1 MAKNQPA
8 SAVQVVPKALFNQ
21 TTARRRRRVL
31 VIPRLLLERAND
43 LRLRGSEQDRAFQII
58 QKWADLEKAGR
69 LARKET
75 SLDADFLRE
84 VFGDAL
90 GYRPSSAAEDQWE
103 LERQFTVPGIGTAD
117 GALGYFS
124 TGNPAKPVAVI
135 ELKGANTDLDTDRS
149 NGRTAVQQC
158 WDYLNALPEAAWGI
172 VSNFSEIRLYNKEMG
187 NQAFEVFT
195 LQQLRDIIEF
205 RKFWCLL
212 ERGGLLKSGLGQ
224 EQRAQL
230 LVTESSQRQRQVGD
244 ELYNYYSEQ
253 RARLIEHLRQKH
265 GKSLD
270 DAIHIAQKLFD
281 RIVFVAFCQDRGFL
295 NRDAIRRSYETIPPF
310 FRVTNPRWQNFLS
323 LFHAVDKGAPNT
335 ELEHGYNGGLFTH
348 DPQVDDLQLEDGW
361 TTVFFEIGR
370 YDFKDEVNVDVLGH
384 LFERSITELEKMRVA
399 GVFAEEAVP
408 GPSPKM
414 LKSAER
420 KRFGIYYTPPEFTE
434 FLVRGSAGELINLR
448 FENLKK
454 AHEIK
459 SEDEDSREPQP
470 RVAAY
475 YQQCLTTL
483 RNFKIVD
490 PACGSGAFLI
500 AAYDMLEDYYVDVI
514 RNLKAQD
521 VPGADELFASIPDMI
536 VTENLYGVD
545 LSEQAVEI
553 TRLAL
558 WIKTVRYD
566 KTLADLSR
574 NIVWGNS
581 LVHDPVVQ
589 AQGMEWPLQFPDVF
603 SASRPFGPGFDAVV
617 GNPPWERLKVQE
629 REFFAFSA
637 PEIAGA
643 VNAAARRKLIENL
656 SANNP
661 ELFDRYGLTQKA
673 AQRVLD
679 YARQSG
685 RYPLTGKGDI
695 NTYMLFAELARS
707 LVAPYGRVGLLVP
720 SGIATDN
727 TTKEFFA
734 DLINNESLVK
744 LYDFENREGIFP
756 DVDGR
761 FKFCTL
767 IFGGSAVQTSVADFA
782 FFIHNMDEL
791 EDTDRHITLSKKDIA
806 LLNPNTHTCPIFRTR
821 RDAEITKGIYRRVP
835 ILVDHSRKEGGNP
848 WGIHFFTMFHQT
860 NDAELFTEPSHLT
873 KDGFKLEGNIW
884 KKGKRVYLPLYEAKM
899 IQAYDHRAASV
910 VVTEENWFRQGQT
923 ESTSLVDH
931 QNPEFAALPRWWA
944 EKGKIDQALG
954 NDVPVALLAF
964 KNVTS
969 PTNQRTMIAAF
980 IPAAGVINSAPVIRF
995 SQQLSARLQCCL
1007 LGNLNSHALDYVA
1020 RQKIGNVNLN
1030 FFLIEQFPMLPPEAY
1045 AEPCPW
1051 DKKQTLEQWISDRVL
1066 KLTCTAND
1074 MIPLAAAAGF
1084 KEEVHKWK
1092 DTERA
1097 EIRAEVDAPIS
1108 TSTASAAT
1116 TPSTSSQPSKQPAA
1130 LMIPIPTPRWRWKNT
1145 MNYWESEQ
1153 GEGHEY
1159 GKDHRKNT
1167 DGRPV

>member
-1 MAKNQPA
+1 
-8 SAVQVVPKALFNQ
+8 
-21 TTARRRRRVL
+21 
-31 VIPRLLLERAND
+31 
-43 LRLRGSEQDRAFQII
+43 
-58 QKWADLEKAGR
+58 
-69 LARKET
+69 
-75 SLDADFLRE
+75 
-84 VFGDAL
+84 
-90 GYRPSSAAEDQWE
+90 
-103 LERQFTVPGIGTAD
+103 
-117 GALGYFS
+117 
-124 TGNPAKPVAVI
+124 PVAVI
-135 ELKGANTDLDTDRS
+135 EIKGANTDLDTDRS

-265 GKSLD
+265 SKSLD
-270 DAIHIAQKLFD
+270 EAIHIAQKLFD

-348 DPQVDDLQLEDGW
+348 DPQVDDLQLEDAW

-434 FLVRGSAGELINLR
+434 FLVRGTAGELINQR

-459 SEDEDSREPQP
+459 PEDEDSREPQP

-514 RNLKAQD
+514 RNLKAQG

-589 AQGMEWPLQFPDVF
+589 VQGMEWPLQFPDVF

-617 GNPPWERLKVQE
+617 GNPPWERLKVQI
-629 REFFAFSA
+629 REFFAFSS
-637 PEIAGA
+637 PEIVSA
-643 VNAAARRKLIENL
+643 VNPSEARNLIAGLRNK
-656 SANNP
+656 NP
-661 ELFDRYGLTQKA
+661 ELYNRYEKTQKA
-673 AQRVLD
+673 AERVLE

-734 DLINNESLVK
+734 ELIENESLIK
-744 LYDFENREGIFP
+744 LYDFENKEGVFE
-756 DVDGR
+756 DVHR
-761 FKFCTL
+761 AFKFCTL
-767 IFGGSAVQTSVADFA
+767 IFGGSAVQTSVVDFA

-791 EDTDRHITLSKKDIA
+791 EDSDRHITLSKKDIA

-821 RDAEITKGIYRRVP
+821 RDCEITKSIYRRVP
-835 ILVDHSRKEGGNP
+835 ILIDRSRKEGGNS
-848 WGIHFFTMFHQT
+848 WELRFGTMFHQSFDSEKFH
-860 NDAELFTEPSHLT
+860 NAAQLT
-873 KDGFKLEGNIW
+873 KLNFKFAGSRWL
-884 KKGKRVYLPLYEAKM
+884 KGKEVFLPCYEAKM
-899 IQAYDHRAASV
+899 FQQYDHRAAGV
-910 VVTEENWFRQGQT
+910 VVQEENWLRKAQV
-923 ESTSLVDH
+923 EPTSLVSH
-931 QNPEFAALPRWWA
+931 QNPEFVAVPRWWVR
-944 EKGKIDQALG
+944 EEHVREYLG
-954 NDVPVALLAF
+954 PDTVAYVAF
-964 KNVTS
+964 RKVTS
-969 PTNQRTMIAAF
+969 PTNQRTMLAAVLPAVGLIDSGQIAHLP
-980 IPAAGVINSAPVIRF
+980 PAMN
-995 SQQLSARLQCCL
+995 LSLRMCL
-1007 LGNLNSHALDYVA
+1007 LANLNSFVLDYVC
-1020 RQKIGNVNLN
+1020 RQKIANVNLN
-1030 FFLIEQFPMLPPEAY
+1030 FFVVEQLPALPPDAY
-1045 AEPCPW
+1045 TETCPW
-1051 DKKQTLEQWISDRVL
+1051 DKKQTLEKWISDRVL

-1074 MIPLAAAAGF
+1074 MIPLADAAGF
-1084 KEEVHKWK
+1084 KEKVHKWK

-1097 EIRAEVDAPIS
+1097 EMRAELDAAYFHLYGINRDDAIYILS
-1108 TSTASAAT
+1108 TFQATGSADDLYSTAALVMEKYDKLRGATAA
-1116 TPSTSSQPSKQPAA
+1116 A
-1130 LMIPIPTPRWRWKNT
+1130 N
-1145 MNYWESEQ
+1145 
-1153 GEGHEY
+1153 
-1159 GKDHRKNT
+1159 
-1167 DGRPV
+1167 